1 VTSVR
6 LTPLARADLDG
17 IWDYTV
23 SNWGVGQAER
33 YVRVIDAV
41 CRDLAA
47 GRVAGRRADVVRPGL
62 LRCAAGSHV
71 VFYRLS
77 EGGIDVIRI
86 LHRRMDVERHL

>member
-6 LTPLARADLDG
+6 LTALARADLDG
-17 IWDYTV
+17 IWDYTAER
-23 SNWGVGQAER
+23 WGVAQAER
-33 YVRVIDAV
+33 YIRGIDAV

-47 GRVAGRRADVVRPGL
+47 GRIAGRSAAAIRPGL

-71 VFYRLS
+71 VFYRAG

-86 LHRRMDVERHL
+86 LHRRMDVERHM